1 MEMSPTSRNTLKIGA
16 ALILI
21 ALLLVCG
28 PIGDRMGLR
37 GGSVEEAPSVA
48 AGPQVDPIDTSDA
61 VEAAAAGGLVG
72 ASFEEVD
79 ETDVAALGDVKTE
92 DASSVV
98 AAGVAAG
105 AAGAA
110 AGAGAA
116 GDSGKGGAGPLPPAS
131 ARVPATDVA
140 SGGISEAD
148 AAVAAMAAAAQ
159 TFNDSLDSAIA
170 SHAGAGPAAARFAPP
185 VAADGLGQSF
195 ASTIEVFDSESGDF
209 LRPCDSP
216 GSGCQNLNAGGGGPI
231 VIGGAITPFG
241 PGSPRGPR

>member
-28 PIGDRMGLR
+28 PIADRMGLR

-48 AGPQVDPIDTSDA
+48 TGPPVDPIDTSDA
-61 VEAAAAGGLVG
+61 VEAVAAGALVG
-72 ASFEEVD
+72 ASIE
-79 ETDVAALGDVKTE
+79 ETDVAALGDVETGDVKTE

-98 AAGVAAG
+98 AAGVVAG

-116 GDSGKGGAGPLPPAS
+116 GSSGTGGAGPLPPVS
-131 ARVPATDVA
+131 AGVPPATDVA
-140 SGGISEAD
+140 SGGLSE
-148 AAVAAMAAAAQ
+148 AAAAAAA
-159 TFNDSLDSAIA
+159 TAEAFEKLLDSAMANA
-170 SHAGAGPAAARFAPP
+170 SAGRPAARFAPP
-185 VAADGLGQSF
+185 VAAAGVGESF
-195 ASTIEVFDSESGDF
+195 ASTIETFRIEGGDL

-216 GSGCQNLNAGGGGPI
+216 GSGCQNLNAGGGNIG
-231 VIGGAITPFG
+231 GGAITPFG